1 MARIWHDGAGDTRA
15 CSMSRDKSAASRPAS
30 ATAAPWAWWDPPQPL
45 PGHYGARTIAGVFAS
60 VSRLSTHPPTAT
72 RDSNFDPAGEELA
85 SHLPPGH
92 AGPRRGSDG
101 GLRLGHQR
109 PRRHPRHP
117 PNERRTPR
125 PLCGC
130 GHDAPTGPP
139 SGRGCSGR
147 RSRSWPGW
155 PTPTRVPR
163 LCAVVLARRPAAVAG
178 WVDLRTIRAPV
189 TRTASLRGSTPALSG
204 RAGGCPRQSRARA
217 AAPSQYQAAPKWS
230 PIGRGSCCCQPFPAT
245 ARLP

>member
-1 MARIWHDGAGDTRA
+1 MARIWHDGAGDARA
-15 CSMSRDKSAASRPAS
+15 CSMSRDRIRRVTSRVGYCRSLGLVGPPS
-30 ATAAPWAWWDPPQPL
+30 TAAGPL
-45 PGHYGARTIAGVFAS
+45 WGANDRRRLRFGVSA
-60 VSRLSTHPPTAT
+60 VHPPTHCH
-72 RDSNFDPAGEELA
+72 SGLELRPRRRGA
-85 SHLPPGH
+85 SSHLPPGR

-109 PRRHPRHP
+109 PRRHPRQP